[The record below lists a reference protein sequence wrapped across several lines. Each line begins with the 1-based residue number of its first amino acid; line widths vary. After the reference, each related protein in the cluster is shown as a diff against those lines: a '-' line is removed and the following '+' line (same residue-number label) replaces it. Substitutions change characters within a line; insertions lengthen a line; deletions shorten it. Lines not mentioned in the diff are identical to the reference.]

1 MNENSLDEMYN
12 VNYNTLLAL
21 SKILGKDDRYKSICI
36 EFTKSSA
43 VYVATNGVI
52 LLTVHEETDYE
63 SDEIILFPVSMIKDI
78 EKLKL
83 KTPFITIKNNS
94 DNIWNVEISDTTGK
108 LINLSFEKNNLE
120 FPTNW
125 RRIIP
130 SEVTYEPAQFDSN
143 LLNIVNKAVSIL
155 LNRPAKTPGLFT
167 IYHNGPKGAAPFT
180 TTNKSI
186 FGAIMPLRVN
196 QEDYSKPSFLDE

>member
-1 MNENSLDEMYN
+1 MYN
-12 VNYNTLLAL
+12 VSYKTLLAL
-21 SKILGKDDRYKSICI
+21 SKISDKDNKHQSICI

-43 VYVATNGVI
+43 VYVATNDVI
-52 LLTVHEETDYE
+52 LLTVHEETEYHE

-78 EKLKL
+78 KKLKL
-83 KTPFITIKNNS
+83 KTPSITIKNNS

-108 LINLSFEKNNLE
+108 LINLPFEKNNLG

-125 RRIIP
+125 RRVIP

-155 LNRPAKTPGLFT
+155 LNRPAKAPGLFT
-167 IYHNGPKGAAPFT
+167 IYHNGLEGAAPFT
-180 TTNKSI
+180 TTDKSI
-186 FGAIMPLRVN
+186 FGIIMPLRVN
-196 QEDYSKPSFLDE
+196 QEDYSKPSFLGE